1 MTQEELGEKNKD
13 SEFDEFIEEQIQKD
27 LRDDI
32 PMISKQVHL
41 PFVLTPDILE
51 MIKSS
56 GAQGWLSDD
65 VITIF
70 YSLLQEYVLIKN
82 KNKEKTLPIVY
93 LDTHTTVQCYP
104 GSSEWRDV
112 RVRDLFSQEWVSKKN
127 NRNIYAEMYKYWYE
141 EKTRSK
147 GGNVFKILTELNE
160 VSLLQ
165 YRNQQYIIVRL
176 F

>member
-1 MTQEELGEKNKD
+1 MSNNYVRLK
-13 SEFDEFIEEQIQKD
+13 SYH
-27 LRDDI
+27 
-32 PMISKQVHL
+32 SL
-41 PFVLTPDILE
+41 PFVLTAGILE
-51 MIKSS
+51 MITSS
-56 GAQGWLSDD
+56 GAKGWLSDD
-65 VITIF
+65 VITAF

-82 KNKEKTLPIVY
+82 KNKEKTLPVVY
-93 LDTHTTVQCYP
+93 LETHATVTCYP

-112 RVRDLFSQEWVSKKN
+112 RVRNLFSQEWVSKKN

-160 VSLLQ
+160 VSLFQ
-165 YRNQQYIIVRL
+165 YTNQQYIIIRL